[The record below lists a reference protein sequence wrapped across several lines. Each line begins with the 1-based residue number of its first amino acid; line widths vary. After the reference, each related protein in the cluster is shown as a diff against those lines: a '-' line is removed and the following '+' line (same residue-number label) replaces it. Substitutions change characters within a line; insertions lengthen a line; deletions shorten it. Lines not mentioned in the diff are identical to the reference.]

1 VRVWFLINTEYQA
14 RTMRIPVHMI
24 ETINKM
30 KPIGR
35 QILQETGH
43 EPDAATLALKMEIL
57 I

>member
-1 VRVWFLINTEYQA
+1 MRVWFLINTEYQA